1 MTLSAVLGRSGY
13 PVCSPELEP
22 SSCIRDTCGRS
33 PGIEQLFWLR
43 HGTVSGFSWPAD
55 KTESKEMFAQV
66 ASKSGLDLNGT
77 INTGTA
83 NYYNLKNGTTGKQ
96 RMPVSNIFFRLYPGS
111 DLYEQEE

>member
-22 SSCIRDTCGRS
+22 SSCIRDICGRS

-43 HGTVSGFSWPAD
+43 HGTVSAFSWSAD
-55 KTESKEMFAQV
+55 KTGTEEMFAQV

-77 INTGTA
+77 FNTGTA
-83 NYYNLKNGTTGKQ
+83 NYYNLKKGTTEKQ
-96 RMPVSNIFFRLYPGS
+96 RMAGSNILFRLVS
-111 DLYEQEE
+111 WL